1 MIAVMT
7 PKGAS
12 KMKPIAIVYTSNT
25 GYTAQYASLL
35 GGETG
40 LRVLSL
46 EDAMKNLPQGSPI
59 LYLGWLTAGKVQGY
73 DKAVTQF
80 DVQALCAVGMAKCGS
95 QMEDVRK
102 SNNLPDSLPL
112 FTLQGGFD
120 LKRLRGVYKLMML
133 VMSKTVA
140 KKLAAKPDRTP
151 DEDDMLD
158 LFRNGGNRVSLSNL
172 QPVLAWCEGAGV

>member
-1 MIAVMT
+1 
-7 PKGAS
+7 
-12 KMKPIAIVYTSNT
+12 MKPSAIVYTSNT
-25 GYTAQYASLL
+25 GFTAQYASLL

-40 LRVLSL
+40 LPVYSL
-46 EDAMKNLPQGSPI
+46 EEAVKSLTQNSPI

-73 DKAVTQF
+73 DKAVTKF
-80 DVQALCAVGMAKCGS
+80 NLQALCAVGMAKCGS

-102 SNNLPDSLPL
+102 SNNLPQGLPL

-120 LKRLRGVYKLMML
+120 LKKLRGVYKFMML

-151 DEDDMLD
+151 DEEDMLD
-158 LFRNGGNRVSLSNL
+158 LFQNGGNRVSLENL
-172 QPVLAWCEGAGV
+172 RPVLAWYEEERV